1 LGGTLNRELL
11 TPDGC
16 EEKIVSYITHV
27 LQPGETIRYQGSVR
41 WILYLQA
48 LLLALVGA
56 VASLLGPPWGWAA
69 SAICFLLALIPALRA
84 WFIRW
89 TNEIVVTD
97 RRVIYAHGFIQRHT
111 VEVHMDKIES
121 VDVDQTVMGRILDY
135 GDVTIRGTGTTL
147 EPIREVDRPIAFR
160 NEVTAR

>member
-1 LGGTLNRELL
+1 
-11 TPDGC
+11 
-16 EEKIVSYITHV
+16 
-27 LQPGETIRYQGSVR
+27 VR

-48 LLLALVGA
+48 RLLALVGA
-56 VASLLGPPWGWAA
+56 VASLLGPPWRWVA
-69 SAICFLLALIPALRA
+69 SAIFFSLALILALRA

-121 VDVDQTVMGRILDY
+121 VDVDQTMMGRILDY

-147 EPIREVDRPIAFR
+147 EPIRQADRPIAFR

>member
-1 LGGTLNRELL
+1 
-11 TPDGC
+11 
-16 EEKIVSYITHV
+16 VV
-27 LQPGETIRYQGSVR
+27 
-41 WILYLQA
+41 
-48 LLLALVGA
+48 
-56 VASLLGPPWGWAA
+56 
-69 SAICFLLALIPALRA
+69 SAICFFLALILALRA

-97 RRVIYAHGFIQRHT
+97 RRVIYAQGFIQRHT

-121 VDVDQTVMGRILDY
+121 VDVDQTLMGRILDY

-147 EPIREVDRPIAFR
+147 EPIRDVDRPLAFR

>member
-1 LGGTLNRELL
+1 MGGISN
-11 TPDGC
+11 
-16 EEKIVSYITHV
+16 
-27 LQPGETIRYQGSVR
+27 
-41 WILYLQA
+41 
-48 LLLALVGA
+48 LLAV
-56 VASLLGPPWGWAA
+56 LL
-69 SAICFLLALIPALRA
+69 ALRA

-97 RRVIYAHGFIQRHT
+97 RRVIHAHGFIQRHT

-121 VDVDQTVMGRILDY
+121 VDVDQTVLGRILDY

-147 EPIREVDRPIAFR
+147 EPIREVDRPIALR

>member
-1 LGGTLNRELL
+1 MIHRRAPLRSWRVRQSSQPLPKQAPGNQGGLRLKE
-11 TPDGC
+11 
-16 EEKIVSYITHV
+16 
-27 LQPGETIRYQGSVR
+27 
-41 WILYLQA
+41 
-48 LLLALVGA
+48 
-56 VASLLGPPWGWAA
+56 
-69 SAICFLLALIPALRA
+69 ALILALRA

-97 RRVIYAHGFIQRHT
+97 RRVIYARGFIQRHT

-121 VDVDQTVMGRILDY
+121 VDVDQTLMGRILDY

-147 EPIREVDRPIAFR
+147 EPIRDVDRPVAFR

>member
-1 LGGTLNRELL
+1 
-11 TPDGC
+11 
-16 EEKIVSYITHV
+16 VSYITQV
-27 LQPGETIRYQGSVR
+27 LQPGETIGYRGSVR

-56 VASLLGPPWGWAA
+56 VASLLGPPWGWVV
-69 SAICFLLALIPALRA
+69 SAICFFLALILALRA

-97 RRVIYAHGFIQRHT
+97 RRVIYAQGFIQRHT

-121 VDVDQTVMGRILDY
+121 VDVDQTLMGRILDY

-147 EPIREVDRPIAFR
+147 EPIRDVDRPLAFR

>member
-1 LGGTLNRELL
+1 MLL
-11 TPDGC
+11 
-16 EEKIVSYITHV
+16 
-27 LQPGETIRYQGSVR
+27 
-41 WILYLQA
+41 
-48 LLLALVGA
+48 
-56 VASLLGPPWGWAA
+56 
-69 SAICFLLALIPALRA
+69 ALRA

-121 VDVDQTVMGRILDY
+121 VDVDQSVLGRLLDY

-147 EPIREVDRPIAFR
+147 EPIREVDRPIALR

>member
-1 LGGTLNRELL
+1 M
-11 TPDGC
+11 
-16 EEKIVSYITHV
+16 SYIRHV

-41 WILYLQA
+41 WILYLHA
-48 LLLALVGA
+48 LLLAVVGA
-56 VASLLGPPWGWAA
+56 AASLLGTSLGMGGI
-69 SAICFLLALIPALRA
+69 SNLLAVLLALRA

-97 RRVIYAHGFIQRHT
+97 RRVIHAHGFIQRHT

-121 VDVDQTVMGRILDY
+121 VDVDQTVLGRILDY

>member
-1 LGGTLNRELL
+1 M
-11 TPDGC
+11 
-16 EEKIVSYITHV
+16 
-27 LQPGETIRYQGSVR
+27 
-41 WILYLQA
+41 
-48 LLLALVGA
+48 LLALD
-56 VASLLGPPWGWAA
+56 
-69 SAICFLLALIPALRA
+69 ALR
-84 WFIRW
+84 FRW
-89 TNEIVVTD
+89 TNEVVVTD

-121 VDVDQTVMGRILDY
+121 VDVDQTVLGRILDY

>member
-1 LGGTLNRELL
+1 M
-11 TPDGC
+11 
-16 EEKIVSYITHV
+16 V
-27 LQPGETIRYQGSVR
+27 
-41 WILYLQA
+41 
-48 LLLALVGA
+48 
-56 VASLLGPPWGWAA
+56 
-69 SAICFLLALIPALRA
+69 SAICFFLALILALRA

-97 RRVIYAHGFIQRHT
+97 RRVIYAQGFIQRHT

-121 VDVDQTVMGRILDY
+121 VDVDQTLMGRILDY

-147 EPIREVDRPIAFR
+147 EPIRDVDRPLAFR

>member
-1 LGGTLNRELL
+1 M
-11 TPDGC
+11 
-16 EEKIVSYITHV
+16 SYITHV

-56 VASLLGPPWGWAA
+56 GRELIRASLGMGRIGNLLFTGADPRAA
-69 SAICFLLALIPALRA
+69 RVVYPLDERDCSHRPSRDLCARLHSA
-84 WFIRW
+84 
-89 TNEIVVTD
+89 
-97 RRVIYAHGFIQRHT
+97 
-111 VEVHMDKIES
+111 HMDKIES
-121 VDVDQTVMGRILDY
+121 VDVDQTVLGRILDY

>member
-1 LGGTLNRELL
+1 
-11 TPDGC
+11 
-16 EEKIVSYITHV
+16 
-27 LQPGETIRYQGSVR
+27 LQR
-41 WILYLQA
+41 L
-48 LLLALVGA
+48 
-56 VASLLGPPWGWAA
+56 A
-69 SAICFLLALIPALRA
+69 SAICFLLAVLLALRA

-121 VDVDQTVMGRILDY
+121 VDVDQTMMGRILDY

>member
-1 LGGTLNRELL
+1 ML
-11 TPDGC
+11 
-16 EEKIVSYITHV
+16 
-27 LQPGETIRYQGSVR
+27 
-41 WILYLQA
+41 
-48 LLLALVGA
+48 
-56 VASLLGPPWGWAA
+56 
-69 SAICFLLALIPALRA
+69 FALRA

-121 VDVDQTVMGRILDY
+121 VDVDQSVLGRLLDY

-147 EPIREVDRPIAFR
+147 EPIREVDRPIALR

>member
-1 LGGTLNRELL
+1 MGSIGNLFSSGGD
-11 TPDGC
+11 PC
-16 EEKIVSYITHV
+16 
-27 LQPGETIRYQGSVR
+27 
-41 WILYLQA
+41 
-48 LLLALVGA
+48 
-56 VASLLGPPWGWAA
+56 VARVVHPLDERDW
-69 SAICFLLALIPALRA
+69 
-84 WFIRW
+84 
-89 TNEIVVTD
+89 VTD

-121 VDVDQTVMGRILDY
+121 VDVDQSVMGRILDY

>member
-1 LGGTLNRELL
+1 MGGIGNLF
-11 TPDGC
+11 
-16 EEKIVSYITHV
+16 S
-27 LQPGETIRYQGSVR
+27 PGGDR
-41 WILYLQA
+41 W
-48 LLLALVGA
+48 
-56 VASLLGPPWGWAA
+56 
-69 SAICFLLALIPALRA
+69 LRA

-160 NEVTAR
+160 N

>member
-1 LGGTLNRELL
+1 
-11 TPDGC
+11 
-16 EEKIVSYITHV
+16 
-27 LQPGETIRYQGSVR
+27 VR
-41 WILYLQA
+41 WILYLQP

-56 VASLLGPPWGWAA
+56 VASLLGPPWGRVA
-69 SAICFLLALIPALRA
+69 SAICFFLALILVLRS

>member
-1 LGGTLNRELL
+1 
-11 TPDGC
+11 
-16 EEKIVSYITHV
+16 V
-27 LQPGETIRYQGSVR
+27 
-41 WILYLQA
+41 IL
-48 LLLALVGA
+48 
-56 VASLLGPPWGWAA
+56 
-69 SAICFLLALIPALRA
+69 ALRA

-121 VDVDQTVMGRILDY
+121 VDVDQAVLGRILDY

-147 EPIREVDRPIAFR
+147 EPIREVDRPIELR